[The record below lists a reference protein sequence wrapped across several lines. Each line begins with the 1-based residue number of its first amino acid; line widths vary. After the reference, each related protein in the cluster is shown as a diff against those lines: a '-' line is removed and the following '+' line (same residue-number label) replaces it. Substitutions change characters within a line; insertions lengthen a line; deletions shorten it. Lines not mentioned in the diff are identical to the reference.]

1 MNKYRILTRPEIQ
14 KKIVS
19 PDLDEDFETLKHDR
33 SFGNSEN
40 DDIIVKLEEENAAL
54 REKIAQLT
62 KKRAMDKWRMVGV
75 K

>member
-54 REKIAQLT
+54 KERFESIEQKATIHDTWEK
-62 KKRAMDKWRMVGV
+62 
-75 K
+75 